1 MTPTLRHTPPLTE
14 AEQECLPGATAT
26 RRLRLGTRA
35 SELATT
41 QAGWVADLLRA
52 RGHQVDLVPVRT
64 EGDESTASLRE
75 IGGTGVFASA
85 LRTALLEDR
94 IDVAVHSLK
103 DLPVAP
109 VPGLV
114 LAAIPEREDPRDVV
128 VARDGLTLAGLPE
141 GAVVGT
147 GSPRRAAQLA
157 VFAPHLQIRDIRGN
171 IDSRVGQVRSGT
183 LDAVVLAAAGLT
195 RVGRIDEATE
205 VLPFVQMLPAPGQ
218 GALAVECRDDDEAVT
233 AWCAELD
240 DPDTRACVEA
250 ERALLARLEAGCTA
264 PVGAVARLG
273 GAAGPD
279 SGGDPRGAMTL
290 TGFADLQGRATRH
303 EVSGTDP
310 VSLGHQLADLF
321 LADRASTGTP
331 DPAGAPTA
339 GADHAGNHTTERD
352 T

>member
-1 MTPTLRHTPPLTE
+1 MTPTLRHTPPLTD
-14 AEQECLPGATAT
+14 AERDCLPGATST

-41 QAGWVADLLRA
+41 QAGWVADLLRSQ
-52 RGHQVDLVPVRT
+52 GHEVELVPVRT
-64 EGDESTASLRE
+64 EGDASAAPLRE

-109 VPGLV
+109 EPGLV
-114 LAAIPEREDPRDVV
+114 VAAVPVREDPRDIV
-128 VARDGLTLAGLPE
+128 VARDGLALAELPE

-171 IDSRVGQVRSGT
+171 IDSRVGQVRSGK

-195 RVGRIDEATE
+195 RVGRLDEVTE
-205 VLPFVQMLPAPGQ
+205 VLPLEQMLPAPGQ
-218 GALAVECRDDDEAVT
+218 GALAVECREDDEAVI

-240 DPDTRACVEA
+240 DATTRSCVRA

-264 PVGAVARLG
+264 PVGAVAVLTG
-273 GAAGPD
+273 GTGEHAGER
-279 SGGDPRGAMTL
+279 GGTMTL
-290 TGFADLQGRATRH
+290 TGFADLQGRKSRH
-303 EVSGTDP
+303 DVSGTDP
-310 VSLGHQLADLF
+310 VSLGHQLAEQF
-321 LADRASTGTP
+321 LADLATSGTP
-331 DPAGAPTA
+331 DPAGAPIA